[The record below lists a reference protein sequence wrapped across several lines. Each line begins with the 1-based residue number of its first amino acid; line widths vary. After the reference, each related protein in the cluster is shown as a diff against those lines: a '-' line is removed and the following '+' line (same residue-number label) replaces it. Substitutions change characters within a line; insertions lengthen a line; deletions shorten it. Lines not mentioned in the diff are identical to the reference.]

1 MGKAMPVPQTQPM
14 SFGVPLDENS
24 PLFFLCL
31 AAAIGLVYLF
41 CRKKFEE
48 RSITGNDDFV
58 YQFLPRQLATPQE
71 YSKGFLIYLGTMT
84 FTVLLFSLI
93 GPNNLHAFG
102 IPLPEGISTF
112 VIPLAVALF
121 WVGIMPN
128 VPMLQEVERRLRQY
142 SHERAYIPTAA
153 RATAE
158 RLSAADFD
166 FSSYGGEA
174 LQAPE
179 MSGVEASDFTRSRRA
194 LEHDWARL
202 SCLVYEL
209 KWRRTADATESLDA
223 GLLRDY
229 ERDLESI
236 EEQRK
241 LMAGEVAAYRK
252 EKANNPTYSN
262 DALRQTIRTNLY
274 KLYVL
279 LGCAVRL
286 KQQPHD
292 DIDLALRPFGFK
304 LSQKPSQADNRNV
317 VLVGMTVMAAC
328 VLALGFAAVAVGQ
341 LHLWTLTLVFPQK
354 WYQPFI
360 DTGTAVVLY
369 GAAIIAADFVRRRS
383 LKKGTWFACAGS
395 RRRAIS
401 ANYVRVAVVCA
412 IVGYLGSLLWGLA
425 FSGITLGWVKA
436 AAPNGLIAAATGA
449 FYAYYLDNV
458 DLAKRPSRGW
468 EVGWQAAI
476 TGICGL
482 IATTASFGIL
492 FDDSGLPL
500 PFDQIVLAALT
511 SAAAGAA
518 LAWYI
523 PDAAAAAKYDPLAE
537 AKEERA
543 RMLEAAALKRFSD
556 PRLATDWLDRPNPAL
571 GNKPPRIAAAEVEGY
586 EHAIGLLQG
595 PKPVAA

>member
-1 MGKAMPVPQTQPM
+1 MTIPTTQPM
-14 SFGVPLDENS
+14 RFGVPLDENS

-48 RSITGNDDFV
+48 RSTTGNDDFV
-58 YQFLPRQLATPQE
+58 YQFLPRQLTTPQE
-71 YSKGFLIYLGTMT
+71 YSKGFLIYLGTMA

-102 IPLPEGISTF
+102 IPVPEGVSTF

-142 SHERAYIPTAA
+142 AHERAYIPTAA

-179 MSGVEASDFTRSRRA
+179 MTGVEPSDFTRSRRS

-252 EKANNPTYSN
+252 EKASNPTYGN
-262 DALRQTIRTNLY
+262 EALRQTIRNNLY

-286 KQQPHD
+286 KLQPHD

-304 LSQKPSQADNRNV
+304 LAQKPAQADNRNL
-317 VLVGMTVMAAC
+317 VLVGMTVMAVC
-328 VLALGFAAVAVGQ
+328 VLGIGFAAVAVGQ
-341 LHLWTLTLVFPQK
+341 LKLWAVTEVFPQK
-354 WYQPFI
+354 WYQPFV
-360 DTGTAVVLY
+360 DTGTAIILY
-369 GAAIIAADFVRRRS
+369 GAAIVAADFLRRRA
-383 LKKGTWFACAGS
+383 LKKGLWFACAGS

-401 ANYVRVAVVCA
+401 ANYVRVAAACA
-412 IVGYLGSLLWGLA
+412 IVGYVGLLLWGLA
-425 FSGITLGWVKA
+425 FSGITLDWVKA
-436 AAPNGLIAAATGA
+436 AAPYGLTAAATGA
-449 FYAYYLDNV
+449 FYVCYLDNV
-458 DLAKRPSRGW
+458 ELAKRPSRVW

-476 TGICGL
+476 TGACGL
-482 IATTASFGIL
+482 IVATASFGIL
-492 FDDSGLPL
+492 FDDLPLPL
-500 PFDQIVLAALT
+500 PFDQIVLAAVT
-511 SAAAGAA
+511 GATAGAA

-523 PDAAAAAKYDPLAE
+523 PDAAAAARYDPLVE
-537 AKEERA
+537 AREERA
-543 RMLEAAALKRFSD
+543 RMLEAEARKRFGD
-556 PRLATDWLDRPNPAL
+556 PAAATDWLERPNPAL
-571 GNKPPRIAAAEVEGY
+571 GDKPPKTAAAEVEGY
-586 EHAIGLLQG
+586 EHAIGLLRG